1 MTEVWVQAR
10 HSITVCKVESNEGK
24 VASKFGLQ
32 THMSLRPPPPTH
44 MNKHLYMPATHILIY
59 KQRKD
64 RLVGRYKAGLASS

>member
-1 MTEVWVQAR
+1 MKEKWHQ
-10 HSITVCKVESNEGK
+10 
-24 VASKFGLQ
+24 
-32 THMSLRPPPPTH
+32 SLAFKLTCPSAHPPPTH

>member
-10 HSITVCKVESNEGK
+10 HSTTVCKVECNEGK

-32 THMSLRPPPPTH
+32 THMSPPHTHTH